1 MLAII
6 VAKSVL
12 AIVVAKSVLAI
23 VVAKSVLAIIVA
35 RTQRM
40 LHKSK
45 IEAYSTL
52 ALENWLEN
60 PR

>member
-23 VVAKSVLAIIVA
+23 VVARK
-35 RTQRM
+35 QRM

-45 IEAYSTL
+45 HEAYSTIL
-52 ALENWLEN
+52 ARKPANFSF
-60 PR
+60 

>member
-45 IEAYSTL
+45 IEAYFSNCIL
-52 ALENWLEN
+52 YS
-60 PR
+60 P

>member
-6 VAKSVL
+6 
-12 AIVVAKSVLAI
+12 VAKSVLAI

-45 IEAYSTL
+45 IEAYSTSTLCSIKLLSIIYL
-52 ALENWLEN
+52 AKN
-60 PR
+60 